1 MVKLPII
8 IYLPLSNAK
17 TKRIFSITFTLF
29 HFKTQYDVKYFTK
42 IVKENLSLF
51 SSAVQRLTFL
61 VYNSNLAK
69 INKNFKKNPR
79 EFARKCVKV

>member
-42 IVKENLSLF
+42 IVKKNLSLF
-51 SSAVQRLTFL
+51 SSAVQRLTFF
-61 VYNSNLAK
+61 S
-69 INKNFKKNPR
+69 IQFKSSENTL
-79 EFARKCVKV
+79 EFQ